1 VTHRAVVFATHGGP
15 DVLHTIE
22 GAVPH
27 PGPGQVRVCMRAAG
41 VQPFDCAFRRGD
53 LRGFLPATFPQTLG
67 NDFAGVVDAVG
78 DGVTD
83 LAAGDHVVGYCTLTA
98 HAELIVVDA
107 DQLVRRPATLPWE
120 VAGGLSASGQT
131 AYNAL
136 HDLGVRAGD
145 TLLVHAAAGGVG
157 TIAVQLAREWGVT
170 VIGTASEPNHDY
182 LRSLGTQPVAYGPG
196 LVDRVRDLAPHGVD
210 VALDCIGGQAVPSP
224 SNSSRTGTGS
234 APSPTT
240 PPSRGTGFAAPAGTG
255 PHRTWPHSSV
265 CIPPAASTCRSRRRS
280 PLPVPPTRTARS
292 RPATSAARSCSSPA
306 TAPPSRTNPTIPR
319 ISDIKE
325 IPCPAPPSGADRHGN
340 E

>member
-1 VTHRAVVFATHGGP
+1 MTHRAVVFTSHGGP
-15 DVLHTIE
+15 DVLHAV
-22 GAVPH
+22 GLPVPH

-210 VALDCIGGQAVPSP
+210 VALDCIGGQAVPVSLELIEDRNRIGTLADYAAVERYGVRRP
-224 SNSSRTGTGS
+224 GGDRSAQNLATLVGLHTAGRLHLPIQAAFPLARAADAHREVETGHVRGKVVLLAGYGS
-234 APSPTT
+234 TESHQPNH
-240 PPSRGTGFAAPAGTG
+240 PPSRRG
-255 PHRTWPHSSV
+255 R
-265 CIPPAASTCRSRRRS
+265 
-280 PLPVPPTRTARS
+280 PLPLS
-292 RPATSAARSCSSPA
+292 
-306 TAPPSRTNPTIPR
+306 
-319 ISDIKE
+319 
-325 IPCPAPPSGADRHGN
+325 
-340 E
+340 